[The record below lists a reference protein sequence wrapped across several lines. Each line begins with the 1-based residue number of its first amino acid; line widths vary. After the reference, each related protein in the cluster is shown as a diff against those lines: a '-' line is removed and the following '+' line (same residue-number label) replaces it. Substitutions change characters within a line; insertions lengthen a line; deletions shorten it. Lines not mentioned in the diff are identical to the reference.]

1 MVLQDSWLF
10 GGTIFENIAYGKPDA
25 TEQEVVH
32 AAKLAHADAF
42 IRRLPGGYQAQV
54 GEEGGNLSQGQKQLL
69 CIARILLTDPRMLI
83 LDEATSSIDT
93 RTEQA
98 VQRAFDTLM
107 QGRTSFIVAHRLSTI
122 EQADLILVM
131 KDGQIIE
138 RGTHQALLC
147 QNGFYAHLYHSQF
160 EDPFAS

>member
-1 MVLQDSWLF
+1 MKTSP
-10 GGTIFENIAYGKPDA
+10 TENRMP
-25 TEQEVVH
+25 QSRRWCH

-98 VQRAFDTLM
+98 VQHAFDMLM

-122 EQADLILVM
+122 EQADLIL
-131 KDGQIIE
+131 GHE
-138 RGTHQALLC
+138 RRANRRARHPSSAALSKRLLC
-147 QNGFYAHLYHSQF
+147 VSVSQ
-160 EDPFAS
+160 PI